1 MLKNKG
7 KLCSVE
13 DWNTYFNRSLKEKI
27 KNDLYLVFEEEERN
41 YEEWITLLNQSLR
54 ENTDEDYLKYIC
66 NLKPKNE
73 PKKNSDNSQV
83 LEETEAFMKHQA
95 SLKGYKKFEYKPE
108 SRRDEPKV
116 ESKKE
121 DIKFAKEELQRL
133 MLEQMKQQSSSQVAR
148 FQVAWTE

>member
-1 MLKNKG
+1 M
-7 KLCSVE
+7 E

-54 ENTDEDYLKYIC
+54 DNTDEDFLKYVC

-73 PKKNSDNSQV
+73 PKKNSVTNLFQ
-83 LEETEAFMKHQA
+83 EETEEYMRHLT
-95 SLKGYKKFEYKPE
+95 SSKGYKKLEIKIEP
-108 SRRDEPKV
+108 RRDEAKV

-121 DIKFAKEELQRL
+121 DIRLAKEELQRL
-133 MLEQMKQQSSSQVAR
+133 VVEYAKQQSSSQVER
-148 FQVAWTE
+148 FQVACRS